1 MSVLCP
7 AVSQHLAHNWC
18 PLIHVIF
25 ILSSL
30 EHGGWGGVTFPCWVW
45 PAHDWGLRA
54 CLASLERH
62 FLQSFLSLQQ
72 EPRTCRLLADR
83 QPHPSLQASPLI
95 SKHSPL
101 HLLWGFLSSG
111 NSVSMGAG
119 GWLISEEFP
128 WFRKQPSAWESRSLH
143 GLI

>member
-30 EHGGWGGVTFPCWVW
+30 EHGGWVGVTFPCWVW

-62 FLQSFLSLQQ
+62 FLPSFLSLQQ
-72 EPRTCRLLADR
+72 EPRSCRLLADSLIPLCR
-83 QPHPSLQASPLI
+83 LPHLFQNTAPSICSGASSLP
-95 SKHSPL
+95 
-101 HLLWGFLSSG
+101 G

-128 WFRKQPSAWESRSLH
+128 WFRKQPSAWEPRSRH